1 MLACNCH
8 MWTNCIFWERENVKV
23 IVEVTEKYRCVTVVT
38 SMENVMKSCIFYNN
52 VIKTVLKLS
61 EMHSFKCEKY
71 FIAPSNEA
79 KAYTLPVRERI
90 LYNIKDVARS
100 VLAKCDVSDDNN
112 TNNVDIKQ
120 IVGVHDLFLHC
131 SFSDKRAFQ
140 Y

>member
-1 MLACNCH
+1 MAFFGRRRKSKL
-8 MWTNCIFWERENVKV
+8 F
-23 IVEVTEKYRCVTVVT
+23 VEVTGKYHCVTVVI
-38 SMENVMKSCIFYNN
+38 SMENVIKSCIFFNN

-71 FIAPSNEA
+71 FIAPSNET
-79 KAYTLPVRERI
+79 KAYTLPVSERT

-120 IVGVHDLFLHC
+120 IVGVHDLFFALLL
-131 SFSDKRAFQ
+131 Q
-140 Y
+140 

>member
-1 MLACNCH
+1 
-8 MWTNCIFWERENVKV
+8 
-23 IVEVTEKYRCVTVVT
+23 
-38 SMENVMKSCIFYNN
+38 MKSLTCPIHPKNISIKLHIFNN

-79 KAYTLPVRERI
+79 KAYTLPVSKRM

-120 IVGVHDLFLHC
+120 IVGVHDLFLCIAPSVTKVLFNIEMALQEDHC
-131 SFSDKRAFQ
+131 QHKE
-140 Y
+140 